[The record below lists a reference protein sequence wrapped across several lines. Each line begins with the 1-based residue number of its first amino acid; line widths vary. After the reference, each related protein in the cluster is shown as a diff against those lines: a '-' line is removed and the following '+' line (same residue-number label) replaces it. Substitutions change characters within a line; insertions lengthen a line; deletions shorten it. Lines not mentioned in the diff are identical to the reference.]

1 MNCPKCSSDNPDN
14 GRFCDQCGEPLIQ
27 TCGACGTVARPGA
40 KFCGECGTRFGTSA
54 AAESHLPAQPSIS
67 DEQPLRSRIST
78 ETGERK
84 QVTVLFADIRG
95 STAMIEALDPE
106 QAMLLLDP
114 AVQKMVEAVQRY
126 GGMVNRVQ
134 GDGIMALFGAPVA
147 TEDHAAR
154 ACLSAQAIL
163 VGIASLHSGIDVRVG
178 MNSGEVVIRAVGND
192 PSDYDAVGVVAHI
205 AHRLEQLAAPNTA
218 CLAERTALLA
228 HGTVDLEMLGAH
240 RIAGIAEKVE
250 LFRLI
255 SAHERPSWEIRASA
269 RQMTRLIG
277 RETELRHLEQAL
289 GLAAIGRA
297 QVVAVMGEAGI
308 GKSRLAHEFL
318 KRLPQGFWNVIRAGA
333 VSHGAGAPYRLAA
346 DILRAVLGVDRQH
359 GRAEVSRKLLQTLAL
374 LDLDT
379 PEGAA
384 PLESLLDLP
393 VTDETWN
400 ELSPDAR
407 RERILPVLRTV
418 ILRESLVRPLLLL
431 VEDLHWV
438 DPQSEALIQTLVDG
452 LESARIMLLFT
463 SRPNAEMNWAQQA
476 SPNFSSFIVLQSLEH
491 EAAHRLLRELLGDTE
506 ELAALRERIV
516 AQSDGT
522 PLFIE
527 EMARALVEQGILIT
541 QVTTVRLRED
551 VGALQL
557 PASVQ
562 AVVAA
567 RIDQLPHDLRRTLGI
582 ASVIGKDVPHD
593 VLASLAELG
602 EAELEAQLSLLTRA
616 DFLLEVS
623 SFRGREYTFKHSL
636 IQAVAYE
643 SMLKLSRREI
653 HARALSVLEAKA
665 VDRQDEQID
674 ILTEHAMRGEVWDH
688 AATLAWR
695 AGMRANT
702 RSAWRAAERFFTQAL
717 TALSHLPQ
725 TPDNMRRG
733 IDIRLALRV
742 ALGPLI
748 EIKRVLQM
756 LEEAVELAV
765 QLGDAARVAQIDV
778 SRCVFQT
785 ILGHLTQAI
794 LAGQRGLLEARRVP
808 EPMHR
813 LNAAYALAQAHW
825 FAGNFSTSEKV
836 LEENLDLLRGP
847 MRLRS
852 AGTTG
857 SISVLSLVCL
867 SKTYAITGAFDTA
880 LELARETQ
888 AIARE
893 TGKPYDLTYAQ
904 VAAGFTHLLAGR
916 PEDAVRELSIALDHC
931 RHGNVPVLIPSVAR
945 YLGRAYA
952 MVGRS
957 DDAHDLLDDTLETC
971 RIQNMVALTI
981 WCGIASGH
989 AHLEGG
995 THDDADAR
1003 LGLSLSLAQTHA
1015 YRPAAAHAWHL
1026 LGRSH
1031 LAQGRRDAAL
1041 AALRAGEEMA
1051 RELGMIPELN
1061 GIAETRRIL
1070 DLPLSQE

>member
-1 MNCPKCSSDNPDN
+1 MNCPKCSSDNPEN
-14 GRFCDQCGEPLIQ
+14 GRFCDQCGEPLAL
-27 TCGACGTVARPGA
+27 TCGACGTSARPGA
-40 KFCGECGTRFGTSA
+40 KFCGQCGTRFGATPA
-54 AAESHLPAQPSIS
+54 PGSHAQPALPTP
-67 DEQPLRSRIST
+67 DEQPQRSRISI

-114 AVQKMVEAVQRY
+114 AVQKMVEAVQHY
-126 GGMVNRVQ
+126 GGTVNRVQ

-154 ACLSAQAIL
+154 ACLAAQAIL
-163 VGIASLHSGIDVRVG
+163 ADVASLHGGIDVRVG
-178 MNSGEVVIRAVGND
+178 LNSGEVVIRAVGND

-205 AHRLEQLAAPNTA
+205 AHRLEQLAAPNTV

-255 SAHERPSWEIRASA
+255 SAHERPSWEVRASA
-269 RQMTRLIG
+269 GQMTRLIG
-277 RETELRHLEQAL
+277 RQAELRHLEQAL
-289 GLAAIGRA
+289 GLAALGRA

-318 KRLPQGFWNVIRAGA
+318 KRLPQGFWNVVRAGA

-359 GRAEVSRKLLQTLAL
+359 GRAEVARKLAQTLTL
-374 LDLDT
+374 LDLDS
-379 PEGAA
+379 PEAAA

-393 VTDETWN
+393 VTDEGWN
-400 ELSPDAR
+400 ELSPEAR
-407 RERILPVLRTV
+407 RERIVPVLRTV
-418 ILRESLVRPLLLL
+418 VLRESLVRPVLLL

-438 DPQSEALIQTLVDG
+438 DPQSESLLQNLVDG
-452 LESARIMLLFT
+452 LENARILLLIT
-463 SRPNAEMNWAQQA
+463 SRPSASMNWAQQA
-476 SPNFSSFIVLQSLEH
+476 RPSFSSFLVLQSLEH
-491 EAAHRLLRELLGDTE
+491 EGAHRLLRELLGESD

-527 EMARALVEQGILIT
+527 EMARALVEQGVLIA
-541 QVTTVRLRED
+541 QTTTMRLRED

-567 RIDQLPHDLRRTLGI
+567 RIDQLPHDLRRTLGV
-582 ASVIGKDVPHD
+582 AAVIGKDVPHD
-593 VLASLAELG
+593 VLAALADLD
-602 EAELEAQLSLLTRA
+602 EAELEAQLATLMRA
-616 DFLLEVS
+616 DFLIEVTS
-623 SFRGREYTFKHSL
+623 SGGREYTFKHSL
-636 IQAVAYE
+636 IQAVTYE
-643 SMLKLSRREI
+643 GMLRLSRREI
-653 HARALSVLEAKA
+653 HARALGVLETKA

-674 ILTEHAMRGEVWDH
+674 TLTEHAMRGEVWER
-688 AATLAWR
+688 ATVLAWR
-695 AGMRANT
+695 AGMRANI
-702 RSAWRAAERFFTQAL
+702 RSAWRAADGFFTQAL
-717 TALSHLPQ
+717 DALSHLPE
-725 TPDNMRRG
+725 TPENLRRG
-733 IDIRLALRV
+733 IDIRLALRI
-742 ALGPLI
+742 ALGPLT
-748 EIKRVLQM
+748 EIKRVLQV

-765 QLGDAARVAQIDV
+765 RLGDAARVAQIDV

-785 ILGHLTQAI
+785 ILGHLKQAI
-794 LAGQRGLLEARRVP
+794 SAGQRGLLEAKRVP

-825 FAGNFSTSEKV
+825 FAGNFRTSEQV

-867 SKTYAITGAFDTA
+867 SKTHAITGAFDTA
-880 LELARETQ
+880 AQLARETQ
-888 AIARE
+888 EIARE

-916 PEDAVRELSIALDHC
+916 AEAAVQELVIALDHC

-957 DDAHDLLDDTLETC
+957 DDAHDLLEGTLETC

-989 AHLEGG
+989 AHIEGG
-995 THDDADAR
+995 THDHAHSRLDHSLTLAR
-1003 LGLSLSLAQTHA
+1003 THA
-1015 YRPAAAHAWHL
+1015 YRPAEAHAWHL
-1026 LGRSH
+1026 LGRAK
-1031 LAQGRRDAAL
+1031 LAQGKREAAL
-1041 AALRAGEEMA
+1041 EALRAGEAMA

-1061 GIAETRRIL
+1061 DIAITRRLL
-1070 DLPLSQE
+1070 DLSS